1 MKYKVGDKV
10 KVRSYNSMKEQYGVS
25 WDGSI
30 PVRCTFVL
38 NMKKFCEITVT
49 ISKVMSKSYR
59 IREDRAK
66 FYWSDDMLES
76 PLNSIAY
83 FLNHR

>member
-10 KVRSYNSMKEQYGVS
+10 RVRSYDSMKEQYGVRF
-25 WDGSI
+25 DGSI

-38 NMKKFCEITVT
+38 NMKKFCETTVT
-49 ISKVMSKSYR
+49 ISKVMSKSYY
-59 IREDRAK
+59 IREDREIY
-66 FYWSDDMLES
+66 YWSDDMFES